1 MENAELRNEIRK
13 DVERTYQ
20 ENQFFANKKI
30 LSILTNV
37 LFIWSKENSEISYRQ
52 GMNEVAASLIYV
64 YFREALYRDEI
75 DKIEGVITSL
85 LHQASED
92 DKEVLL

>member
-1 MENAELRNEIRK
+1 LKNEIKK

-20 ENQFFANKKI
+20 EFEFFNHKKI
-30 LSILTNV
+30 IHILTNV

-64 YFREALYRDEI
+64 YFREALY
-75 DKIEGVITSL
+75 
-85 LHQASED
+85 
-92 DKEVLL
+92 KE